1 MEKINMAAVIK
12 HNRIVMGLTQ
22 EELASNLYVTK
33 ATVSKWERGQG
44 YPEISL
50 IPKIAN
56 FFGISIDELFDFAP
70 ENGYACKVSYTG
82 VILKEEI
89 EDYSL
94 FDYIQINELKLV
106 KFVQHETKNVKTTR
120 YEYPTWI
127 EYSSQALDFSQIL
140 REKMKKGI
148 YIELT
153 QNFVSNG
160 DTTSFRQYVCKQGIA
175 CFQVGDENGFKE
187 ACKKM
192 KSYGYEIGD

>member
-1 MEKINMAAVIK
+1 MEKINMSAVIK

-22 EELASNLYVTK
+22 EELASSLYVTK

-70 ENGYACKVSYTG
+70 ENGYPGKVSYTG

-94 FDYIQINELKLV
+94 FDYIQINECKLV
-106 KFVQHETKNVKTTR
+106 KFVQHETKNGKIIK

-153 QNFVSNG
+153 QNFVGNG
-160 DTTSFRQYVCKQGIA
+160 DTTSFRHYVCKQGVA
-175 CFQVGDENGFKE
+175 CFKVGDENGFKE

>member
-44 YPEISL
+44 YPETSL

-56 FFGISIDELFDFAP
+56 FFGISIDELFDYAP

-89 EDYSL
+89 EDFSRIGKMPTCIMMATWKICLVYKWENLARVYLTISAVLLSL
-94 FDYIQINELKLV
+94 KKIILCNKSLYAYPPNQK
-106 KFVQHETKNVKTTR
+106 TK
-120 YEYPTWI
+120 
-127 EYSSQALDFSQIL
+127 
-140 REKMKKGI
+140 MGI
-148 YIELT
+148 
-153 QNFVSNG
+153 
-160 DTTSFRQYVCKQGIA
+160 VC
-175 CFQVGDENGFKE
+175 
-187 ACKKM
+187 
-192 KSYGYEIGD
+192 

>member
-1 MEKINMAAVIK
+1 MTAILWV
-12 HNRIVMGLTQ
+12 
-22 EELASNLYVTK
+22 K
-33 ATVSKWERGQG
+33 AKR
-44 YPEISL
+44 
-50 IPKIAN
+50 
-56 FFGISIDELFDFAP
+56 
-70 ENGYACKVSYTG
+70 
-82 VILKEEI
+82 
-89 EDYSL
+89 
-94 FDYIQINELKLV
+94 
-106 KFVQHETKNVKTTR
+106 
-120 YEYPTWI
+120 
-127 EYSSQALDFSQIL
+127 LDFSQIL